1 MRHAKAF
8 YLTCTAMLT
17 GTMGAVAHAQTAEPT
32 TESQTSEEQV
42 AAGSGEI
49 IVTAQRRA
57 ERLVDVPVSVTALN
71 SVALEKVSTTGLF
84 DVTKLSPGVVI
95 NRNGGYL
102 QPTIRGIGTSVV
114 GGAADTNVAVYLDG
128 VYQASQIGNF
138 FDLPNVQQLEIL
150 KGPQGT
156 LFGRNATGGAILLT
170 TADPS
175 FTTKG
180 RFTASYGRFNEA
192 KIGAYVTT
200 PLTDNLAGD
209 ISVYY
214 RRSDGFKRDVL
225 TNDLVAKQS
234 SFDIR
239 SKLLWRPTDTTEV
252 VLSAAYNETSDPT
265 GLALNA
271 LDGNTQARLA
281 LNPGPIAEGR
291 KQLSQDVRPEVRT
304 KVKSATLTIDQ
315 ELGIA
320 TLRSI
325 SGFRDEDAHIEGDL
339 DASYVP
345 VQETRFDQLMRTFS
359 QEFTLT
365 SPSAGDFRWVAGV
378 FYYHARAFTPAFVV
392 NKITTGAP
400 SFRSLTNVD
409 ALAGFVDGTYD
420 IGKLTL
426 ISGLRYSTE
435 RRRLRF
441 NFGITGPY
449 TTDAEKRFGSWTPR
463 VGLRYKVGDQA
474 NVYAT
479 YSKGFKSGLFNTSSP
494 STVPVKPE
502 KVDSYEIG
510 FKSAERTIDLN
521 LAAYYY
527 SYKNIQITAFDF
539 TSGASRLFNA
549 ARAEIYGAEAELNV
563 RPSSKFDVRMAAAYT
578 HGVYD
583 QFQGALIFTPRPGG
597 RTGNITAIV
606 DASGSTMI
614 RAPKFTLS
622 STANYRVPLNQ
633 GTLEFSATAYY
644 TSKIN
649 YSYDERIQQPA
660 YATVDAN
667 VTWLPSDQFS
677 VSIWGRNLTDTNYG
691 SFLTSTSARDSIVY
705 AAPLSYGISA
715 SYKF

>member
-1 MRHAKAF
+1 MKHARGI
-8 YLTCTAMLT
+8 YLAC
-17 GTMGAVAHAQTAEPT
+17 AVFAGSSISMPAAAQATEAKDVEDLEP
-32 TESQTSEEQV
+32 S
-42 AAGSGEI
+42 GSGEI

-71 SVALEKVSTTGLF
+71 GATLEKVNTTGLF

-114 GGAADTNVAVYLDG
+114 GGAADTNVAIYLDG

-138 FDLPNVQQLEIL
+138 FDLPNVQQVEIL

-170 TADPS
+170 TANPAFS
-175 FTTKG
+175 TKG
-180 RFTASYGRFNEA
+180 KFSASYGRFNEA
-192 KIGAYVTT
+192 KVAGYLTT

-225 TNDLVAKQS
+225 TNDLVTKQH

-239 SKLLWRPTDTTEV
+239 SKLLWQPTETTEI

-271 LDGNTQARLA
+271 LNGNTQGRLA
-281 LNPGPIAEGR
+281 ANPGPIAEGR
-291 KQLSQDVRPEVRT
+291 EQLSQDVRPVVSTR
-304 KVKSATLTIDQ
+304 VKSATLIVDQ
-315 ELGIA
+315 ELGFA

-325 SGFRDEDAHIEGDL
+325 TGYRDEDAHIEADL

-345 VQETRFDQLMRTFS
+345 VQETRFDQQMRTFS
-359 QEFTLT
+359 QELTLT
-365 SPSAGDFRWVAGV
+365 SPATGNFRWVVGG
-378 FYYHARAFTPAFVV
+378 FYYYARAFTPAFVV
-392 NKITTGAP
+392 NRITTGAP
-400 SFRSLTNVD
+400 TFRSLTNVD
-409 ALAGFVDGTYD
+409 ALAAFADGTYE
-420 IGKLTL
+420 IGDLTL
-426 ISGLRYSTE
+426 ISGIRYSTE
-435 RRRLRF
+435 SRRLRF
-441 NFGITGPY
+441 NYGIAGPF
-449 TTDAEKRFGSWTPR
+449 TTDAEKRFSSWTPR
-463 VGLRYKVGDQA
+463 LGLRYRVADQA

-494 STVPVKPE
+494 STIPVEPE
-502 KVDSYEIG
+502 KVDAYEVG
-510 FKSAERTIDLN
+510 FKSATRSVDIN

-527 SYKNIQITAFDF
+527 DYKNIQITAFDF

-549 ARAEIYGAEAELNV
+549 ARAEIYGADVDLNL
-563 RPSSKFDVRMAAAYT
+563 RPSSDFDIRVAAAYT
-578 HGVYD
+578 HGVYN

-597 RTGNITAIV
+597 RTGNITSIV

-614 RAPKFTLS
+614 RAPKITLS
-622 STANYRVPLNQ
+622 STANYRIPLAH
-633 GTLEFSATAYY
+633 GELEFSATAYY

-649 YSYDERIQQPA
+649 YSYDERVQQPA
-660 YATVDAN
+660 YATVDAS
-667 VTWLPSDQFS
+667 VTWSPSEQFS
-677 VSIWGRNLTDTNYG
+677 LSAWGRNLTDKKYG
-691 SFLTSTSARDSIVY
+691 TFLTATSARDSIVY
-705 AAPLSYGISA
+705 AAPLSYGIST